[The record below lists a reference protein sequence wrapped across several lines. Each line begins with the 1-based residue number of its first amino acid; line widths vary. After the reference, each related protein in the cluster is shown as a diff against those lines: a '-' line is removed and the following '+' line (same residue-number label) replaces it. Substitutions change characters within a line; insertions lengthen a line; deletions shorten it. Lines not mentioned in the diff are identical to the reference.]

1 MAKYLVEVRYTAEG
15 TKGVLKDGGTGRY
28 KAVADFM
35 TSLKGKLEAFY
46 FTFGE
51 HDAILIIDLPDPES
65 ALAVAMSVRATG
77 AIHSKITPLLPVE
90 EIDRAVGLHVHYR
103 APGT

>member
-1 MAKYLVEVRYTAEG
+1 VAKYLVEVRYTAEG
-15 TKGVLKDGGTGRY
+15 TQGVLKDGGSGRR
-28 KAVADFM
+28 KAVEDFM
-35 TSLKGKLEAFY
+35 ASLKGSLEAFY

-51 HDAILIIDLPDPES
+51 HDAILIVDLPDPES

-77 AIHSKITPLLPVE
+77 AIHSKMTPLLPVE
-90 EIDRAVGLHVHYR
+90 EIDRAVALHVHYR